1 MKEHVLEGKSLEWLL
16 ESATDAMI
24 ITDREGRIILANPP
38 VERLFGYPLQELIGK
53 PMEILL
59 PERFRRAHGSQRTG
73 YFTQPSARAM
83 GTGMELL
90 GQRQDGS
97 EFPVDV
103 SLSPLK
109 TEQGMLVM
117 ATIHDITRR
126 KQAEEA
132 LRESDARM
140 RAIFDT
146 AVDGIVTIDE
156 HGIIERFNPA
166 AERMF
171 GYSEAEVAGN
181 NVSMLM
187 PSPYREAHD
196 GYLAHY
202 LQTGEKKIIGIGR
215 EVVGTAQRRHILPHG
230 SGGRRNA
237 PERATHVRR
246 NRARHQ
252 RAQAA
257 EEQRTLLVQEL
268 ESANEELKNFAY
280 VVSHDLKAP
289 LRAIGSLAD
298 WLSTDYADKFDA
310 EGKEHMRLLVSRVRR
325 MDSLI
330 DGILL
335 YSRVG
340 RVKET
345 ALPVDLDSL
354 AREVIDLLAPPPNI
368 AVTIETPL
376 PTVVTEPTR
385 IQQVFQNL
393 LSNAI
398 KYMDKPEG
406 KIRLGCVAE
415 GKEWKFSVA
424 DNGPGI
430 EERHF
435 ERIFQLFQT
444 LTPRDKV
451 ESTGVGLSL
460 VKKIVEMYGGRI
472 WVESR
477 MGEGSTFF
485 FTLPR
490 TKTSIRSTQR
500 KNSIMRFANQPI
512 LLVEDDEVDAMTVKR
527 ALKDLHVT
535 NPLVLRENGE
545 EALAYLRDPNNEKPC
560 LILLDLNMPVM
571 SGIEFLQV
579 DKHDDALKAIPV
591 VVLTTSQEQQD
602 KVSSFNLGVAGYM
615 AKPVAYQQFVEVM
628 RTINA
633 YWTISEIPQ

>member
-1 MKEHVLEGKSLEWLL
+1 ML
-16 ESATDAMI
+16 T
-24 ITDREGRIILANPP
+24 NPP
-38 VERLFGYPLQELIGK
+38 AERLFGYLRQELIGK
-53 PMEILL
+53 PLEILL
-59 PERFRRAHGSQRTG
+59 PERFRYAHGSQRTG
-73 YFTQPSARAM
+73 YFDQPRARSM
-83 GTGMELL
+83 GTGMELRGL
-90 GQRQDGS
+90 RQDGS

-103 SLSPLK
+103 SLSPLE
-109 TEQGMLVM
+109 TEQRLLVM
-117 ATIHDITRR
+117 ATIHDTTRR
-126 KQAEEA
+126 RQAEEA
-132 LRESDARM
+132 LRESEARM

-156 HGIIERFNPA
+156 RGIIERFNPA

-187 PSPYREAHD
+187 PSPYHEAHD

-215 EVVGTAQRRHILPHG
+215 EVVGLRKDGTSFPMDLAVGEMPLGDRLMFAG
-230 SGGRRNA
+230 
-237 PERATHVRR
+237 TVRDIS
-246 NRARHQ
+246 ARK
-252 RAQAA
+252 RA
-257 EEQRTLLVQEL
+257 EEQQALLVRDL
-268 ESANEELKNFAY
+268 ESANEELKSFAY

-310 EGKEHMRLLVSRVRR
+310 EGTEHMRLLVSRVRR

-330 DGILL
+330 NGILQ
-335 YSRVG
+335 YSQVG

-345 ALPVDLDSL
+345 ALPVDLDSRV
-354 AREVIDLLAPPPNI
+354 REVIDLLAPPPNI
-368 AVTIETPL
+368 TVTIENHL

-398 KYMDKPEG
+398 KYMDKPAG
-406 KIRLGCVAE
+406 KIHLGCVAE
-415 GKEWKFSVA
+415 GSDWKFSVA
-424 DNGPGI
+424 DNGRGI
-430 EERHF
+430 EKRHF
-435 ERIFQLFQT
+435 ARIFQLFQT

-490 TKTSIRSTQR
+490 GKTSIPSTKER
-500 KNSIMRFANQPI
+500 DN
-512 LLVEDDEVDAMTVKR
+512 
-527 ALKDLHVT
+527 
-535 NPLVLRENGE
+535 EN
-545 EALAYLRDPNNEKPC
+545 R
-560 LILLDLNMPVM
+560 
-571 SGIEFLQV
+571 Q
-579 DKHDDALKAIPV
+579 
-591 VVLTTSQEQQD
+591 
-602 KVSSFNLGVAGYM
+602 
-615 AKPVAYQQFVEVM
+615 
-628 RTINA
+628 
-633 YWTISEIPQ
+633 